1 MSISGAT
8 PWCLRGCSRVL
19 VGVFV
24 FCQAKKIFIGDVGG
38 TFGPDEQLQVQQPA
52 RRQTIILNFMGYLTR
67 LTKDQLYEHAEL
79 LGVNTTLLRDIDGWA
94 PPVRTDKYW
103 ILRRVQ
109 KFYFEVYK
117 FDLTYFNIELTGWW
131 RWGVPHGI
139 DFIFVVSKN
148 SPDPLVYMAILDS
161 LMADP
166 TDLGRRVKSRFL
178 RCDYGDFTTHMQAYN
193 HNHDARSLSDEV
205 VVPLGAT
212 ITFTMTDD
220 IPMRAPAPAAEE
232 RGEEPFAE
240 DDVEHR
246 SHDNLYDEIPSFTQ
260 ILVPQ
265 DSYIQ
270 KKGFQKFSSILR

>member
-1 MSISGAT
+1 
-8 PWCLRGCSRVL
+8 

-79 LGVNTTLLRDIDGWA
+79 LGVNTTLLRDSDGWA
-94 PPVRTDKYW
+94 PHVRTDKYW

-117 FDLTYFNIELTGWW
+117 FDLTYFNIELIGWW
-131 RWGVPHGI
+131 RWGVPHRI

-148 SPDPLVYMAILDS
+148 SPDPLVYMSILDS
-161 LMADP
+161 LMSDP
-166 TDLGRRVKSRFL
+166 SDVGRRIKSNFL
-178 RCDYGDFTTHMQAYN
+178 RCDYDDFTTHMQAYN
-193 HNHDARSLSDEV
+193 HNQDARSLSDEV

-212 ITFTMTDD
+212 ITFTMTGD
-220 IPMRAPAPAAEE
+220 IPMRAPAPADEAEGRSRFLGLLPASE
-232 RGEEPFAE
+232 AEDRGEEPFAE